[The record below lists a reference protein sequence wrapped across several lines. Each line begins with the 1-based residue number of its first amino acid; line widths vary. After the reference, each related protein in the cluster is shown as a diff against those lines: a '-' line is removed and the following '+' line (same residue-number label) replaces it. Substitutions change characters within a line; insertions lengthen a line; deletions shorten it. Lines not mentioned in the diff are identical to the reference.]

1 MARDE
6 AVFVG
11 GRQPMVETSVLMWW
25 EKVSI
30 GRGWEEL
37 SVERLSAEAMGG
49 GSGNGKR
56 RP

>member
-6 AVFVG
+6 AVFVRE
-11 GRQPMVETSVLMWW
+11 RQLMVETSVLMWW
-25 EKVSI
+25 EEVSI
-30 GRGWEEL
+30 RRGWEEL

-49 GSGNGKR
+49 GSGHGKR